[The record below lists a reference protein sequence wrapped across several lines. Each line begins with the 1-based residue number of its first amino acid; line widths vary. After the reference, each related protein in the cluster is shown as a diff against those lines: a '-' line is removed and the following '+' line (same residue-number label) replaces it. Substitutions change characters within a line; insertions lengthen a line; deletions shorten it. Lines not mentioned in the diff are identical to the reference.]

1 MASTIKIKL
10 PNGKEMPALGFGTW
24 QATEEEI
31 TSALDAALEA
41 GYRHIDCATVY
52 NNEKAIGK
60 TLKNW
65 IDSGR
70 VKREELFIVTK
81 LPPPGNRPSGVDK
94 WLKKSLKDLQLDY
107 LDMYLIHTP
116 FSFKE
121 VEGDLHPVNEN
132 GEIQLDMTTD
142 HVAVWKEMEKQV
154 VAGRTRAIGL
164 SNFNISQITRILNV
178 TTVPVSNLQI
188 ELHVYFQQ
196 NELVAFCKEKSITV
210 TAYSPLGSRGLV
222 KLLGKTESLPDLL
235 MNPVVQEIA
244 KTLNKT
250 CAQILLRH
258 IIQKGVAAIP
268 KSTTPKRIQENIQLF
283 DWHLSAEQ
291 VEKLNNLNQGQ
302 KARVCDFI
310 SFFKGIDKH
319 PEFPF

>member
-1 MASTIKIKL
+1 MASKIKIKL
-10 PNGKEMPALGFGTW
+10 PNGQYMPALGFGTW

-94 WLKKSLKDLQLDY
+94 WLKKSLNDLQLDY

-116 FSFKE
+116 FTFKD

-178 TTVPVSNLQI
+178 VTVPISNLQI

-196 NELVAFCKEKSITV
+196 NELVAFCEEKGITV

-268 KSTTPKRIQENIQLF
+268 KSTTPKRIGENIELF
-283 DWHLSAEQ
+283 DWQLSAEQ

-302 KARVCDFI
+302 KARVCDFV